1 MPLHSRNDPL
11 LQIKSARI
19 GKAFE
24 PLRINF
30 QGFFRILQIIVAISD
45 QLINQIV
52 AILVLIKCFG
62 EFDRFLII
70 PFDHIGVSHLV
81 RQRPIVRIECQCL
94 PEQHDTLI
102 GITVIHQFN
111 SLPLQCEHLLA
122 VVLSE

>member
-1 MPLHSRNDPL
+1 MS
-11 LQIKSARI
+11 
-19 GKAFE
+19 